1 LSVEIKMLR
10 FTLLILYLTLLHY
23 SSGMKVLWIGNSFTY
38 YNDLPSLV
46 ADMAAADGNQYEYDS
61 HLEGGWTWEKHAQ
74 SEETLNKISSQKWD
88 VVVLQEYSTR
98 LAYNQEDV
106 CRQTIPY
113 LDILV
118 DHILTNNPETMVQFY
133 LSWGRPYGEDSLCG
147 EQEQF
152 CQYETMQDA
161 LTDGYTKVACM
172 KKPSRVAP
180 VGEGFRNVK
189 LTNGDALFR
198 ELYFIDEK
206 HPSLAGSYLSA
217 LTHYMALYNLTKINM
232 ETIPKFGLDD
242 GIVKALVAAAEK
254 TRNQDD
260 WEYGVDRDCVSYNC
274 QE

>member
-1 LSVEIKMLR
+1 
-10 FTLLILYLTLLHY
+10 
-23 SSGMKVLWIGNSFTY
+23 
-38 YNDLPSLV
+38 
-46 ADMAAADGNQYEYDS
+46 MAAADGNQYEYDS

-74 SEETLNKISSQKWD
+74 SEETLSKISSQKWD

-98 LAYNQEDV
+98 LAYN
-106 CRQTIPY
+106 
-113 LDILV
+113 
-118 DHILTNNPETMVQFY
+118 QFY

-161 LTDGYTKVACM
+161 LTAGYTKVACM

-189 LTNGDALFR
+189 LTNGDELFR

-217 LTHYMALYNLTKINM
+217 LTHYMALYNLTSINM

-242 GIVKALVAAAEK
+242 EIVKPLIAAAEK
-254 TRNQDD
+254 TRNQAD
-260 WEYGVDRDCVSYNC
+260 WEYGVDRDCISYNC
-274 QE
+274 Q